1 MPNPLLSI
9 IVKSIQ
15 DTSMKKKKKATNYF
29 KGKKEKLNLIFAA
42 KVKLIL
48 G

>member
-9 IVKSIQ
+9 IFKSIQ
-15 DTSMKKKKKATNYF
+15 DTSTKKKKATDYF

>member
-15 DTSMKKKKKATNYF
+15 DTSMKKKKATNYL
-29 KGKKEKLNLIFAA
+29 KWKKEKLNLIFAA